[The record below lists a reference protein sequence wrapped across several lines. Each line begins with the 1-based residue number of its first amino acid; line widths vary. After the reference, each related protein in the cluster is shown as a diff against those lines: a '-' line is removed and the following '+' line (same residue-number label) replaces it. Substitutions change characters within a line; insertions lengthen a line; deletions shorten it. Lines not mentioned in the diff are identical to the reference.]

1 MHVSP
6 PTPMCVYVCARMGLL
21 VSVPVE
27 YMAHC
32 VRDPVPF
39 HDHVQLSW
47 ESKPGFYFQDSIPG
61 PLPQALRV
69 SPSLIVIDP
78 ARYEAASQPTVP
90 VPSGQLTR
98 WPEILGD
105 TLPGADDL

>member
-1 MHVSP
+1 MPGVNADCIVWRSYEW
-6 PTPMCVYVCARMGLL
+6 CVCVCARVGML

-61 PLPQALRV
+61 PLP
-69 SPSLIVIDP
+69 
-78 ARYEAASQPTVP
+78 
-90 VPSGQLTR
+90 
-98 WPEILGD
+98 
-105 TLPGADDL
+105 